1 MFTAVNFP
9 HAGRVPAVDTKNP
22 ATVEALIVSKFSA
35 MFPLASLEWI
45 RGIIHDVEALFTGK
59 HPDYSPIDVGYHDLE
74 HTLQATVCLV
84 LLLEGRHA
92 AGVEPRFGPRQF
104 ELALAAVLLH
114 DTGYLKLRSDT
125 EGTGAKYTFCHVLR
139 SCAFAAAYL
148 PKYRANKDEIE
159 EVLGTINCTGPST
172 EIERIYFRDAAARTI
187 GCAVATSDYLA
198 QMAAPD
204 YPDELETLY
213 HEFRESDDFL
223 QTPPAERSYRDALEL
238 IKHTPVYWEDF
249 VRPRLET
256 DFQAVY
262 RFLARPAL
270 DGPNPYIEAVEFN
283 IAKIKARIAS
293 PLNSGVTQQRIIG

>member
-1 MFTAVNFP
+1 MNHP
-9 HAGRVPAVDTKNP
+9 HAGRVPAVDTKS
-22 ATVEALIVSKFSA
+22 AAAVEALIVSKFST
-35 MFPLASLEWI
+35 MFPGAGLSWI
-45 RGIIHDVEALFTGK
+45 RGIIRDVGALFAGN
-59 HPDYSPIDVGYHDLE
+59 HPDYAPNDVGYHDLE

-125 EGTGAKYTFCHVLR
+125 QGTGAKYTFCHVLR

-148 PKYRANKDEIE
+148 PKHRATKDEIE

-172 EIERIYFRDAAARTI
+172 EIDRIYFKDAAARTI
-187 GCAVATSDYLA
+187 GCAVATADYLA

-204 YPDELETLY
+204 YPDELEILY
-213 HEFRESDDFL
+213 REFRESDDFL
-223 QTPPAERSYRDALEL
+223 RTPPAERSYKNAQQL
-238 IKHTPVYWEDF
+238 IEHTPIYWEVF
-249 VRPRLET
+249 VRPRLEM

-270 DGPNPYIEAVEFN
+270 DGPNPYIEAIERN
-283 IAKIKARIAS
+283 MAKIKERGPGRRRRAVR
-293 PLNSGVTQQRIIG
+293 P

>member
-1 MFTAVNFP
+1 MNHP
-9 HAGRVPAVDTKNP
+9 LAGRVPAVDTKN
-22 ATVEALIVSKFSA
+22 AAAVEALVVSKFSA
-35 MFPLASLEWI
+35 MFPGAGLSWI
-45 RGIIHDVEALFTGK
+45 RGIIRDVAALFAGN
-59 HPDYSPIDVGYHDLE
+59 HPDYAPNDVGYHDLE

-125 EGTGAKYTFCHVLR
+125 QGTGAKYTFCHVLR

-148 PKYRANKDEIE
+148 PKHRATKDEIE

-172 EIERIYFRDAAARTI
+172 EIDRIYFKDAAARTI
-187 GCAVATSDYLA
+187 GCAVATADYLA

-204 YPDELETLY
+204 YPDELEILY
-213 HEFRESDDFL
+213 REFRESDDFL
-223 QTPPAERSYRDALEL
+223 RTPAAERSYKNAQQL
-238 IKHTPVYWEDF
+238 IEHTPIYWEVF
-249 VRPRLET
+249 VRPRLEM

-262 RFLARPAL
+262 RFLARPGL
-270 DGPNPYIEAVEFN
+270 DGPNPYIEAIERN
-283 IAKIKARIAS
+283 MARIKERNA
-293 PLNSGVTQQRIIG
+293 GRRRRAVRA

>member
-1 MFTAVNFP
+1 VKHP
-9 HAGRVPAVDTKNP
+9 HAGRVPAVDTKN
-22 ATVEALIVSKFSA
+22 AKAVEAFVVAKFAA
-35 MFPLASLEWI
+35 MYPGASLNWTREI
-45 RGIIHDVEALFTGK
+45 VRDVNALFAGR
-59 HPDYSPIDVGYHDLE
+59 HPDYGAIDVGYHDLE

-148 PKYRANKDEIE
+148 PKFGATKDEIE

-172 EIERIYFRDAAARTI
+172 EIEQLHFRDAIARTI
-187 GCAVATSDYLA
+187 GCAVATADFLG
-198 QMAAPD
+198 QMAAPE
-204 YPDELETLY
+204 YPDELKILFN
-213 HEFRESDDFL
+213 EFRDSDNFL
-223 QTPPAERSYRDALEL
+223 NTPPAERSYKTVQEL
-238 IKHTPVYWEDF
+238 IRHTPVFWEMV
-249 VRPRLET
+249 VRPRLEM

-262 RFLARPAL
+262 RFLARPIP
-270 DGPNPYIEAVEFN
+270 DGPNLYLEAVEYN
-283 IAKIKARIAS
+283 MAKIKKRGEARAKKTEAS
-293 PLNSGVTQQRIIG
+293 